1 MVLPVQD
8 LSGCA
13 NTLIGDELQ
22 GIKGISGGQRRRVS
36 VGIELVKDP
45 HIIFL
50 DGEVLFPQKIMY
62 TYLSGKGALFLRFSC
77 RHKPWTARGVH
88 SGPYPRAP
96 LF

>member
-1 MVLPVQD
+1 MGLMLAVQD
-8 LSGCA
+8 LYGCA

-50 DGEVLFPQKIMY
+50 DGEVHSLSHSFLY
-62 TYLSGKGALFLRFSC
+62 TS
-77 RHKPWTARGVH
+77 
-88 SGPYPRAP
+88 AP
-96 LF
+96 AAG